1 MADISQD
8 TKSQDNLLGALCY
21 LFGWVTG
28 AILWFSLPKSKKFV
42 RFHAMQS
49 IIFSVILLV
58 IFVVLSWIWVIGWII
73 SALVGLAAFVLWIM
87 LLVKAYQ
94 GLMYKLPVIGDLADK
109 WSSN

>member
-21 LFGWVTG
+21 LFGWLTG
-28 AILWFSLPKSKKFV
+28 AILWFSLPKSNKFV

-49 IIFSVILLV
+49 IILSVILMV
-58 IFVVLSWIWVIGWII
+58 IFLVLSRIWVIGWII
-73 SALVGLAAFVLWIM
+73 SAVLGLAVFVIWI
-87 LLVKAYQ
+87 LLMVKAYQ
-94 GLMYKLPVIGDLADK
+94 GLKYKLLFIGDLADK

>member
-8 TKSQDNLLGALCY
+8 TRSQDNLLGALCY

-49 IIFSVILLV
+49 IIFFVILLV

-73 SALVGLAAFVLWIM
+73 SAILGLATFVIWIM
-87 LLVKAYQ
+87 LMVKAYQ
-94 GLMYKLPVIGDLADK
+94 GLMYKLPFIGDLADK